1 MDTSSA
7 ETGSSQTMNLGAGD
21 ADALALAAGEL
32 MRVAHGVLGVEADEL
47 HQLHDALAALLL
59 VFAQLVH
66 VERFADDVFDRH
78 ARVERGVRILE
89 DHLHLLAVGQHVDLD
104 LLAQDGLAV
113 GVDLE
118 AAVFVILLAAVIDDL
133 AVKDDA
139 AAGGLVQLQ
148 QRAAD
153 RGLAAAGFADK
164 AEGLARAD
172 AEGDVI
178 DRLERDR
185 AAKTGAHGEIF
196 FQVLNLNEVFVVGHL
211 TYPPWLS

>member
-1 MDTSSA
+1 
-7 ETGSSQTMNLGAGD
+7 
-21 ADALALAAGEL
+21 

-59 VFAQLVH
+59 VFAQLMH
-66 VERFADDVFDRH
+66 VERFADDVLDRH
-78 ARVERGVRILE
+78 ARVERGVRVLE
-89 DHLHLLAVGQHVDLD
+89 DHLHLLAVGQHVNLD

-113 GVDLE
+113 GVHLE
-118 AAVFVILLAAVIDDL
+118 AAVFVILLAAVVDDL

-164 AEGLARAD
+164 PRVSPGRMLKETLSTALSGIVRPKPAR
-172 AEGDVI
+172 
-178 DRLERDR
+178 
-185 AAKTGAHGEIF
+185 TGKYSF
-196 FQVLNLNEVFVVGHL
+196 RCS
-211 TYPPWLS
+211 T